1 MGFTK
6 VAPAGIG
13 TEPGSEIK
21 VGDSLLHSTGIDL
34 GSGTGIGAT
43 ITRQGN
49 ATFSG
54 IVTASSFDGSLAAS
68 NLTGALPAIDGS
80 SLTGVAGLGTA
91 LSSDQTSPLSTLYYV
106 NSVMSIGSTVTVDP
120 PPTALAVYTNY
131 AELQLEDGAD
141 LIIESGDVVP
151 DVFDLFLS

>member
-54 IVTASSFDGSLAAS
+54 IVTAQKFVGDGSEL
-68 NLTGALPAIDGS
+68 N
-80 SLTGVAGLGTA
+80 GVSGLGTA
-91 LSSDQTSPLSTLYYV
+91 LSNDSTSPLNTLYYV
-106 NSVMSIGSTVTVDP
+106 NSVMSIGSTITVNP

-131 AELQLEDGAD
+131 AELQLEESAD
-141 LIIESGDVVP
+141 LIIDSGDVVP

>member
-54 IVTASSFDGSLAAS
+54 IVTATKFVGDGSEL
-68 NLTGALPAIDGS
+68 N
-80 SLTGVAGLGTA
+80 GVSGLGTA
-91 LSSDQTSPLSTLYYV
+91 LSNDSTSPLNTFYYV
-106 NSVMSIGSTVTVDP
+106 NSVMSIDSTTTVNP
-120 PPTALAVYTNY
+120 PPTAVAVYTNY
-131 AELQLEDGAD
+131 AELQIEDGKD
-141 LIIESGDVVP
+141 LIIESGDLVP
-151 DVFDLFLS
+151 DVLGLFVP

>member
-13 TEPGSEIK
+13 TEPGDGYRI
-21 VGDSLLHSTGIDL
+21 GDSFLHATGISL
-34 GSGTGIGAT
+34 GSGTT
-43 ITRQGN
+43 ISHSGS
-49 ATFSG
+49 ASFSG
-54 IVTASSFDGSLAAS
+54 IVTAQKFVGDGSEL
-68 NLTGALPAIDGS
+68 N
-80 SLTGVAGLGTA
+80 GVSGLGTA
-91 LSSDQTSPLSTLYYV
+91 LSNDSTSPLNTLYYV
-106 NSVMSIGSTVTVDP
+106 NSVMSIGSTITVNP

-131 AELQLEDGAD
+131 AELQLEESAD

>member
-54 IVTASSFDGSLAAS
+54 IVTAQKFVGDGSEL
-68 NLTGALPAIDGS
+68 N
-80 SLTGVAGLGTA
+80 GVSGLGTA
-91 LSSDQTSPLSTLYYV
+91 LSNDSTSPLNTLYYV
-106 NSVMSIGSTVTVDP
+106 NSVMSIGSTITVDP

-131 AELQLEDGAD
+131 AELQLEDSAD
-141 LIIESGDVVP
+141 LIIESGDIVL
-151 DVFDLFLS
+151 DVLGLFVS

>member
-54 IVTASSFDGSLAAS
+54 IVTAQKFVGDGSEL
-68 NLTGALPAIDGS
+68 N
-80 SLTGVAGLGTA
+80 GVSGLGTA
-91 LSSDQTSPLSTLYYV
+91 LSNDSTSPLNTLYYV
-106 NSVMSIGSTVTVDP
+106 NSVMSIGSTITIDP
-120 PPTALAVYTNY
+120 PPSAVAVYTNY
-131 AELQLEDGAD
+131 AELQLEESAD

-151 DVFDLFLS
+151 DVLGLFVP

>member
-54 IVTASSFDGSLAAS
+54 IVTAQKFVGDGSEL
-68 NLTGALPAIDGS
+68 N
-80 SLTGVAGLGTA
+80 GVSGLGTA
-91 LSSDQTSPLSTLYYV
+91 LSNDSTSPLNTLYYV
-106 NSVMSIGSTVTVDP
+106 NSVMSIGSTITVDP

-131 AELQLEDGAD
+131 AELQIEEGKD
-141 LIIESGDVVP
+141 LIIESGDLVP

>member
-13 TEPGSEIK
+13 TEPGDGYRI
-21 VGDSLLHSTGIDL
+21 GDSFLHATGISL
-34 GSGTGIGAT
+34 GSGTT
-43 ITRQGN
+43 ISHSGS
-49 ATFSG
+49 ASFSG
-54 IVTASSFDGSLAAS
+54 IVTAQKLVGDGSQLNGIS
-68 NLTGALPAIDGS
+68 
-80 SLTGVAGLGTA
+80 GLGTA
-91 LSSDQTSPLSTLYYV
+91 LSNDSTSALSTLYYV
-106 NSVMSIGSTVTVDP
+106 NSVMSIGSTITVNP

>member
-54 IVTASSFDGSLAAS
+54 IVTATKFVGDGSEL
-68 NLTGALPAIDGS
+68 N
-80 SLTGVAGLGTA
+80 GVSGLGTA
-91 LSSDQTSPLSTLYYV
+91 LSNDSTSPLNTLYYV
-106 NSVMSIGSTVTVDP
+106 NSVMSIGSTITVNP
-120 PPTALAVYTNY
+120 PPTAVAVYTNY
-131 AELQLEDGAD
+131 AELQLEESAD

-151 DVFDLFLS
+151 DVLGLFVP

>member
-54 IVTASSFDGSLAAS
+54 IVTAQKFVGDGSEL
-68 NLTGALPAIDGS
+68 N
-80 SLTGVAGLGTA
+80 GVSGLGTA
-91 LSSDQTSPLSTLYYV
+91 LSNDSTSPLNTLYYV
-106 NSVMSIGSTVTVDP
+106 NSVMSICSTITVNP

-131 AELQLEDGAD
+131 AELKLEDSAD

-151 DVFDLFLS
+151 DVLGLLVPQITKKYKPCQD

>member
-34 GSGTGIGAT
+34 GSGTT
-43 ITRQGN
+43 ISHSGS
-49 ATFSG
+49 ASFSG
-54 IVTASSFDGSLAAS
+54 IVTAQKFVGDGSEL
-68 NLTGALPAIDGS
+68 N
-80 SLTGVAGLGTA
+80 GVSGLGTA
-91 LSSDQTSPLSTLYYV
+91 LSNDSTSPLNTLYYE
-106 NSVMSIGSTVTVDP
+106 NSVMSIGSTITVDP

-131 AELQLEDGAD
+131 AELQIEEGKD
-141 LIIESGDVVP
+141 LINESGDVVP

>member
-54 IVTASSFDGSLAAS
+54 IVTAQKFVGDGSEL
-68 NLTGALPAIDGS
+68 N
-80 SLTGVAGLGTA
+80 GVSGLGTA
-91 LSSDQTSPLSTLYYV
+91 LSNDSTSPLNTLYYV
-106 NSVMSIGSTVTVDP
+106 NSVMSIGSTITVDP

-131 AELQLEDGAD
+131 AELQLEDSAD

-151 DVFDLFLS
+151 DVLGLFVS

>member
-54 IVTASSFDGSLAAS
+54 IVTAQKFVGDGSEL
-68 NLTGALPAIDGS
+68 N
-80 SLTGVAGLGTA
+80 GVSGLGTA
-91 LSSDQTSPLSTLYYV
+91 LSNDSTSPLNTLYYV
-106 NSVMSIGSTVTVDP
+106 NSVMSIGSTITVNP
-120 PPTALAVYTNY
+120 PPSAVAVYTYY
-131 AELQLEDGAD
+131 AELQLEDSAD
-141 LIIESGDVVP
+141 LIIESGDIVP
-151 DVFDLFLS
+151 DVLGLFVS

>member
-54 IVTASSFDGSLAAS
+54 IVTATKFVGDGSEL
-68 NLTGALPAIDGS
+68 N
-80 SLTGVAGLGTA
+80 GVSGLGTA
-91 LSSDQTSPLSTLYYV
+91 LSNDSTSPLNTLYYV
-106 NSVMSIGSTVTVDP
+106 NSVMSIGSTITVNP

-131 AELQLEDGAD
+131 AELQLEESAD

-151 DVFDLFLS
+151 DVLGLFVS

>member
-13 TEPGSEIK
+13 TEPGDGYRI
-21 VGDSLLHSTGIDL
+21 GDSFLHATGISL
-34 GSGTGIGAT
+34 GSGTT
-43 ITRQGN
+43 ISHSGS
-49 ATFSG
+49 ASFSG
-54 IVTASSFDGSLAAS
+54 IVTAQKFVGDGSEL
-68 NLTGALPAIDGS
+68 N
-80 SLTGVAGLGTA
+80 GVSGLGTA
-91 LSSDQTSPLSTLYYV
+91 LSNDSTSPLNTLYYV
-106 NSVMSIGSTVTVDP
+106 NSVMSIGSTITVDP

-131 AELQLEDGAD
+131 AELQLEESAD